1 MQPQA
6 KDRREIEGIVQDAM
20 AQAVDFVESEITD
33 ERIKAQRYFDGAVDI
48 GLRRWAQQGCSD

>member
-33 ERIKAQRYFDGAVDI
+33 ERIKLI
-48 GLRRWAQQGCSD
+48 